1 MPNSHTARVTYSECI
16 DGGRLNHWKQKREN
30 PVESLLHFSHCVKT
44 LSLIQTSKQSFVVG
58 IMICFLG
65 WGNLVW
71 RELLKVHPGRIC
83 LESRGPFH
91 SALWHGKVAS
101 LWSLFWPFT
110 VISKVTNSL
119 LTPFLSCCLFA
130 RSFTRSGCVTL
141 RKNSLSFLLFFFVG
155 NSHIGNLP

>member
-1 MPNSHTARVTYSECI
+1 MPSSHTARVTYSECI
-16 DGGRLNHWKQKREN
+16 DGGLNHWKKKREN

-83 LESRGPFH
+83 LESPCPFH

-110 VISKVTNSL
+110 VTRKVSNSL

-130 RSFTRSGCVTL
+130 HSFIRSGCVTL
-141 RKNSLSFLLFFFVG
+141 RKKFTLLSPILFHWKQ
-155 NSHIGNLP
+155 SYW